1 MITCIDTMIFIY
13 LDQNTLKQYEGKYLV
28 TTNYKFKPGR
38 LMAWPSCPFDSMCGG
53 TLQAQY

>member
-1 MITCIDTMIFIY
+1 MIFIY

-38 LMAWPSCPFDSMCGG
+38 LMAWPSCPFDSMCSG